1 MGQYLVTEKV
11 DVGTSK
17 LVKGESFDDIN
28 EKAAEANADEEII
41 EDSNYGKY
49 TYDNQEFDMK
59 YATVLTTEILPK

>member
-49 TYDNQEFDMK
+49 TYDNQN
-59 YATVLTTEILPK
+59 LI